1 MGWPRNWSPW
11 EVIIKRQDKEMNY
24 GERRL
29 QLLHKNPSAWQLRG
43 GNHRAGKCQAP
54 SRCHFASSCSTKFG
68 SFCPASH
75 LAGHPACQAPGHRA
89 PRSDPPVSSVSLRT
103 FWGFGSGPAPSSG
116 DAGMV
121 GRRFRSGRWEEV
133 GLGDLLHLFTAHCV
147 FSSPEGELGPA
158 WPL

>member
-11 EVIIKRQDKEMNY
+11 EVIYKRQDKEMNY
-24 GERRL
+24 GERSL
-29 QLLHKNPSAWQLRG
+29 QLLHKNPGAWQLRG
-43 GNHRAGKCQAP
+43 GNHRADKRQAP
-54 SRCHFASSCSTKFG
+54 SHCHFASSCSTEFG

-75 LAGHPACQAPGHRA
+75 LAGHPACQAPGHLGQTQ
-89 PRSDPPVSSVSLRT
+89 PVSSVFLRT
-103 FWGFGSGPAPSSG
+103 FWGFGSGPALSSG

-121 GRRFRSGRWEEV
+121 GRRFRRGRREGV
-133 GLGDLLHLFTAHCV
+133 GLGDLLHLFAALCV